1 MFSTVDMSRLT
12 LAAPVDAMHEIVRKC
27 SDLGCVHIED
37 YTQFE
42 EGIGVGRA
50 IHSEDADM
58 ISALLLKVRAVRSAV
73 SVHNSTG
80 SVSSATAK
88 KLAEKMSSKVDAALE
103 NIEAIREAE
112 SDISSLNEQLRVFE
126 RLAPLNISLDLLSGY
141 QGVEIYVAE
150 TPNSS
155 KAHKAFADMASRI
168 EYLCPAGLVAVA
180 CAPSDAAAV
189 QIALAELN
197 AKAIQLP
204 SGNGTPIQR
213 VSETK
218 DAISAAESSAESN
231 QKALDAWADENGS
244 NLVILEE
251 YLQREDAIYTSP
263 TSLAVSNQAF
273 ALDAWVPTENAE
285 KARNSLKGIVSHI
298 EIEAHVDDHHGH
310 DGHDDHHEPEPP
322 VAYKNSGVAEPFEL
336 VVDLVGRPKYGT
348 FDPTTFIMLTLP
360 MLYGLILGDFGYGF
374 VIVLL
379 ALWLRSLPFAKEPMG
394 KNATTVLMSMG
405 IWCMIWGFLFAE
417 GFGFVWDG
425 TGHIM
430 GDASPLVGLYDWTY
444 DLTGSFKKSSIAD
457 ALGLGHTYVPFH
469 RASTA
474 LTDYVLISV
483 YVGALHLLI
492 GYVIG
497 FFNVMKAHG
506 IVAAFFEKGSWMMI
520 LLGGFFHIYGYMNND
535 NEVLAATVPAMIMIA
550 GVFILIIALALFEG
564 FGWAGGVIMGPIE
577 TFGLLANTLSYLR
590 IMAVGVAGV
599 KIAEIGNDM
608 GFASMTDAISAGDY
622 MLVPLFFLLWIGV
635 QVFAIALGLL
645 SPSIHAARL
654 HFVEWMGKFY
664 DGSGRAFTPL
674 GGQPLHVEGNS

>member
-12 LAAPVDAMHEIVRKC
+12 LAAPVDAMHDIVRKC

-50 IHSEDADM
+50 IQSEDADM

-73 SVHNSTG
+73 GVHNSKG
-80 SVSSATAK
+80 SVTSSSAK
-88 KLAEKMSSKVDAALE
+88 KLAEAMSSKVDAALE
-103 NIEAIREAE
+103 NIEGIREAE
-112 SDISSLNEQLRVFE
+112 SDIASLNDQLRVFE
-126 RLAPLNISLDLLSGY
+126 RLEPLNISLDLLSGY

-204 SGNGTPIQR
+204 SGKGTPSQR
-213 VSETK
+213 VAETK
-218 DAISAAESSAESN
+218 EAISNAESSAESN
-231 QKALDAWADENGS
+231 QKALDSWAEENGS
-244 NLVILEE
+244 DLVIIEE
-251 YLQREDAIYTSP
+251 YLRREDSIYTSP

-310 DGHDDHHEPEPP
+310 DDHDSHHHEPEPP
-322 VAYKNSGVAEPFEL
+322 VAYKNASPAEPFEL

-348 FDPTTFIMLTLP
+348 FDPTTFIMITLP
-360 MLYGLILGDFGYGF
+360 LIYGLILGDFGYGF

-379 ALWLRSLPFAKEPMG
+379 ALWLRSMPFAKEPMG

-405 IWCMIWGFLFAE
+405 LWCMFWGFLFAE

-425 TGHIM
+425 TGHVM
-430 GDASPLVGLYDWTY
+430 GNASPLIDFYDWTY
-444 DLTGSFKKSSIAD
+444 DNIHFPAFVAD
-457 ALGLGHTYVPFH
+457 TLGMSHTHIPFH
-469 RASTA
+469 RASSA
-474 LTDYVLISV
+474 LTDYVLLSV
-483 YVGALHLLI
+483 YIGALHLFI
-492 GYVIG
+492 GFIIG

-520 LLGGFFHIYGYMNND
+520 LLGGFFHIYGYMNKD
-535 NEVLAATVPAMIMIA
+535 NEVLAATVPAMIMLA
-550 GVFILIIALALFEG
+550 GVGLLIIALAIFEG

-608 GFASMTDAISAGDY
+608 GFASMTDAVSAGDY
-622 MLVPLFFLLWIGV
+622 VMVPLFFLLWIGV

-664 DGSGRAFTPL
+664 DGSGRAYSPL

>member
-1 MFSTVDMSRLT
+1 M
-12 LAAPVDAMHEIVRKC
+12 
-27 SDLGCVHIED
+27 
-37 YTQFE
+37 
-42 EGIGVGRA
+42 
-50 IHSEDADM
+50 
-58 ISALLLKVRAVRSAV
+58 
-73 SVHNSTG
+73 
-80 SVSSATAK
+80 
-88 KLAEKMSSKVDAALE
+88 
-103 NIEAIREAE
+103 
-112 SDISSLNEQLRVFE
+112 
-126 RLAPLNISLDLLSGY
+126 
-141 QGVEIYVAE
+141 
-150 TPNSS
+150 
-155 KAHKAFADMASRI
+155 
-168 EYLCPAGLVAVA
+168 
-180 CAPSDAAAV
+180 
-189 QIALAELN
+189 N
-197 AKAIQLP
+197 AKAIQIP
-204 SGNGTPIQR
+204 SGSGTPSQR
-213 VSETK
+213 VEETK

-322 VAYKNSGVAEPFEL
+322 VAYKNSGAAEPFEL

>member
-12 LAAPVDAMHEIVRKC
+12 LAAPVDAMHDIVRKC

-50 IHSEDADM
+50 IQSEDADM

-73 SVHNSTG
+73 SVHNSKG
-80 SVSSATAK
+80 PLSNSNAK

-112 SDISSLNEQLRVFE
+112 SDISSLSDQLRVFE
-126 RLAPLNISLDLLSGY
+126 RLVPLNISLDLLSGY

-204 SGNGTPIQR
+204 SGKGTPSLR
-213 VSETK
+213 VAETK
-218 DAISAAESSAESN
+218 EAISKAESSAESN
-231 QKALDAWADENGS
+231 QKSLDAWAEEHGS
-244 NLVILEE
+244 DLVIIEE
-251 YLQREDAIYTSP
+251 YLRREDAIYTSP

-310 DGHDDHHEPEPP
+310 DDHDNHHHEPEPP
-322 VAYKNSGVAEPFEL
+322 VAYKNASPAEPFEL

-348 FDPTTFIMLTLP
+348 FDPTTFIMITLP
-360 MLYGLILGDFGYGF
+360 LIYGLILGDFGYGF

-379 ALWLRSLPFAKEPMG
+379 ALWLR
-394 KNATTVLMSMG
+394 
-405 IWCMIWGFLFAE
+405 
-417 GFGFVWDG
+417 
-425 TGHIM
+425 
-430 GDASPLVGLYDWTY
+430 
-444 DLTGSFKKSSIAD
+444 
-457 ALGLGHTYVPFH
+457 
-469 RASTA
+469 
-474 LTDYVLISV
+474 
-483 YVGALHLLI
+483 
-492 GYVIG
+492 
-497 FFNVMKAHG
+497 
-506 IVAAFFEKGSWMMI
+506 
-520 LLGGFFHIYGYMNND
+520 
-535 NEVLAATVPAMIMIA
+535 
-550 GVFILIIALALFEG
+550 
-564 FGWAGGVIMGPIE
+564 
-577 TFGLLANTLSYLR
+577 
-590 IMAVGVAGV
+590 
-599 KIAEIGNDM
+599 
-608 GFASMTDAISAGDY
+608 
-622 MLVPLFFLLWIGV
+622 
-635 QVFAIALGLL
+635 
-645 SPSIHAARL
+645 
-654 HFVEWMGKFY
+654 
-664 DGSGRAFTPL
+664 
-674 GGQPLHVEGNS
+674 

>member
-1 MFSTVDMSRLT
+1 MSRLT
-12 LAAPVDAMHEIVRKC
+12 LAAPVDAMHDIVRKC

-50 IHSEDADM
+50 IQSEDADM
-58 ISALLLKVRAVRSAV
+58 VSALLLKVRAVRSEV
-73 SVHNSTG
+73 SVHNSKG
-80 SVSSATAK
+80 PISSSNAK
-88 KLAEKMSSKVDAALE
+88 KLAEKMSSKVDAALA

-112 SDISSLNEQLRVFE
+112 SDISSLSDQLRVFE
-126 RLAPLNISLDLLSGY
+126 RLVPLNISLDLLSGY

-150 TPNSS
+150 TPNAS

-204 SGNGTPIQR
+204 SGKGTPSQR
-213 VSETK
+213 VAETK
-218 DAISAAESSAESN
+218 EAISKAESSVESN
-231 QKALDAWADENGS
+231 QKSLDAWAEEHGS
-244 NLVILEE
+244 DLVIIEE
-251 YLQREDAIYTSP
+251 YLRREDAIYTSP

-310 DGHDDHHEPEPP
+310 DDHGSHHDEPEPP
-322 VAYKNSGVAEPFEL
+322 VAYKNASPAEPFEL

-348 FDPTTFIMLTLP
+348 FDPTTFIMITLP
-360 MLYGLILGDFGYGF
+360 LIYGLILGDFGYGF

-405 IWCMIWGFLFAE
+405 LWCMFWGFLFAE

-425 TGHIM
+425 TGHVM
-430 GDASPLVGLYDWTY
+430 GNASPLIGFYDWTY
-444 DLTGSFKKSSIAD
+444 DNIHFPAFVAD
-457 ALGLGHTYVPFH
+457 TLGMSHTYIPFH
-469 RASTA
+469 RASSA
-474 LTDYVLISV
+474 LTDYVLLSV
-483 YVGALHLLI
+483 YIGALHLFI
-492 GYVIG
+492 GFIIG

-520 LLGGFFHIYGYMNND
+520 LLGGFFHIYGYMNKD
-535 NEVLAATVPAMIMIA
+535 NEVLAATVPALIMLA
-550 GVFILIIALALFEG
+550 GVGLLIIALAIFEG

-608 GFASMTDAISAGDY
+608 GFASMTDAVSAGDY
-622 MLVPLFFLLWIGV
+622 VMVPLFFLLWIGV

-664 DGSGRAFTPL
+664 DGSGRAYSPL